1 MLIAGNWK
9 MNFKYEDIINF
20 KDIIFD
26 FKLDNRV
33 KMAIFPQF
41 PLLYSAKKNLSDHNI
56 EIGAQACSAY

>member
-9 MNFKYEDIINF
+9 MNLKYEDIINF
-20 KDIIFD
+20 KDIISD

-41 PLLYSAKKNLSDHNI
+41 PLLYSAKKIFQIIILKLVLKLVQHI
-56 EIGAQACSAY
+56 